1 MSLRKIYIS
10 ILYVQFGLL
19 IFISQQYHS
28 FRAAVDA
35 TFVYVNQVKLGTC
48 TFTGQ
53 WRTTDQSKSF
63 LLKSMKELGELE
75 SNYGRQGYWN
85 EFYEQ
90 KEEFSWYS
98 PWSDIAPFFME
109 LVPLESNGIFSSPPK
124 VLLPGIG
131 NDSSMANMYD
141 DGYTHLTA
149 FDYAEE
155 GIACAKKF
163 FGSRWLVEGRY
174 NNQNNRKHV
183 DGVDLHVADAR
194 NLPFDSDTFDA
205 VLEKGTLDAVY
216 LSGGKD
222 KEIASEHLNMAI
234 KELSRVVRQGGVVM
248 SISAACADSI
258 QSAFNCLTT
267 EWEVIKDGGF
277 YITED
282 GYASNNVDATIFAWK
297 KR

>member
-1 MSLRKIYIS
+1 
-10 ILYVQFGLL
+10 
-19 IFISQQYHS
+19 
-28 FRAAVDA
+28 
-35 TFVYVNQVKLGTC
+35 
-48 TFTGQ
+48 
-53 WRTTDQSKSF
+53 
-63 LLKSMKELGELE
+63 
-75 SNYGRQGYWN
+75 
-85 EFYEQ
+85 
-90 KEEFSWYS
+90 
-98 PWSDIAPFFME
+98 
-109 LVPLESNGIFSSPPK
+109 
-124 VLLPGIG
+124 
-131 NDSSMANMYD
+131 MYD

-258 QSAFNCLTT
+258 QSAFINTKSNKLFG
-267 EWEVIKDGGF
+267 KDVSVELGKKSFDNNSNPRFKGKT
-277 YITED
+277 ITYD
-282 GYASNNVDATIFAWK
+282 TFFSLLLAAHDSFLNMYVPKLIS
-297 KR
+297 